1 VRSGF
6 SLRRRLLAAMLSVS
20 ALSVGATAAF
30 YYIEIGAIGH
40 DLRDRTLRSQAQV
53 LLDSLRMADDSR
65 VTFELPA
72 EWAEAYSRP
81 DASVSY
87 TLYDASRHAILR
99 SPNLDRDLP
108 YSTPLERKAFGNLYF
123 IGASDVAAIS
133 ARAPEGYV
141 LIVARA
147 DATQEA
153 LAWSLLE
160 ENLEYFGYIL
170 VPSVMVA
177 LILIWLIC
185 GWSLRPVTRASR
197 EAARIGPNT
206 LESRIAV
213 AGLPSEIRILVE
225 AVNAALDRLADA
237 YAAERRL
244 TEDAAHELR
253 TPLAVLSLRL
263 QSAKLDRVIDWP
275 TVERELAQMG
285 RLVSQLLDL
294 ARKESAARTGAID
307 DAPVNLS
314 RIVREAAAMILPL
327 AEKANRTVDVEA
339 PAAVAVHGR
348 ADDLRDM
355 VRNLLDNALVHGQ
368 GTVRVRVRQVWNGK
382 AQAAVIDVADDGPG
396 LPEALREIV
405 FERFHKGTAA
415 SPGAGLGLA
424 IVRRVARMHQGE
436 VGFLPG
442 PGCRI
447 RVSLPAA
454 LKPVTRS
461 QPPATR

>member
-1 VRSGF
+1 
-6 SLRRRLLAAMLSVS
+6 M
-20 ALSVGATAAF
+20 
-30 YYIEIGAIGH
+30 
-40 DLRDRTLRSQAQV
+40 
-53 LLDSLRMADDSR
+53 
-65 VTFELPA
+65 
-72 EWAEAYSRP
+72 
-81 DASVSY
+81 
-87 TLYDASRHAILR
+87 R

-108 YSTPLERKAFGNLYF
+108 YSSPGRSKAFGNLYF
-123 IGASDVAAIS
+123 IGASDLAAIS
-133 ARAPEGYV
+133 ARAPEGHV

-160 ENLEYFGYIL
+160 ENLEYFGFIL
-170 VPSVMVA
+170 VPSVVVA
-177 LILIWLIC
+177 SILIWLIC

-197 EAARIGPNT
+197 EAAAIGPKA
-206 LESRIAV
+206 LEIRITA

-244 TEDAAHELR
+244 TADAAHELR

-263 QSAKLDRVIDWP
+263 QRAKLDGVIDWP

-285 RLVSQLLDL
+285 RLISQLLDL
-294 ARKESAARTGAID
+294 ARKESAARTGAVD
-307 DAPVNLS
+307 EAPVNLS
-314 RIVREAAAMILPL
+314 RIVRETAAMILPL
-327 AEKANRTVDVEA
+327 AEKAGRTVDVEA
-339 PAAVAVHGR
+339 PAAVPVHGR

-368 GTVRVRVRQVWNGK
+368 GTVRVGVRQDRNGK
-382 AQAAVIDVADDGPG
+382 GQAAVIDVADDGPG
-396 LPEALREIV
+396 LPEALQEIV

-424 IVRRVARMHQGE
+424 IVRQVARMHQGE

-447 RVSLPAA
+447 RVSLPAGDGA
-454 LKPVTRS
+454 SNGGCR
-461 QPPATR
+461 PA